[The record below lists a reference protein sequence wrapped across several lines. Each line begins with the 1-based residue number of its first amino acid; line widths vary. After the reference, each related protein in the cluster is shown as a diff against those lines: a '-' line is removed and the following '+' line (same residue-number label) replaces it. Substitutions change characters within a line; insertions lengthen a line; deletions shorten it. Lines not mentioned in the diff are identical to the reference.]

1 MSLAELRDLFIVIF
15 SIAGIVGIIFLS
27 IITLLVY
34 LRVRNILDAWNVTV
48 GNIRDIT
55 SVFSENIV
63 KPLGNIASVVQGI
76 SRFFDFISRPLK
88 KREQEEEKGGW
99 RE

>member
-34 LRVRNILDAWNVTV
+34 LRFRNILDAWNVTV

-76 SRFFDFISRPLK
+76 SRFFDFLSRPLK